1 MPEPARAMR
10 AQSRNLSILCI
21 QLGFHD
27 AYPDAST
34 LATTYND
41 GIYYVASFVQHEF
54 PDAQVEMC
62 QMFWGEK
69 PGDFPLA
76 DYDYILISALAT
88 HFWSN
93 IETLELI
100 RRAKRDDCI
109 VIMGGPHAAFAPY
122 EALRYAD
129 YAVTAEGEIP
139 AVQLIRALEAG
150 EPVTGVDNLA
160 YIGGGGELTL
170 NQVTRYGGIANA
182 INPALLAR
190 APRLHWATV
199 SMSRGCPF
207 DCSFCYAI
215 RLLGRRFRTKTAD
228 DVVAE
233 LDAIYAQ
240 TGCNRFYV
248 TDLNFT
254 TRKDYCREIA
264 ERLRGRDYKFIA
276 MSRINHADDMDLVL
290 DLKRSGFEEYCLGV
304 ESEDPAVLRAFN
316 KKVEA
321 SEQTTRLLRFA
332 ENDIAIHSAIIFGL
346 DVQDRPAI
354 EATARWCA
362 DARIMHPVFVCLAEY
377 PFQDLLYGA
386 RQDVEDH
393 RIIMEVPTY
402 QHYSFVGIFPRHM
415 RPSELQQG
423 ILDSYEIFF
432 RHAFEV
438 ERRPQRRARLKAYS
452 RSVECGKAGMQRH
465 IRFLEELE
473 KPYYTASGTLKEDR
487 LKADFDA
494 RFGELRSWLS
504 RSSKRTDVQ
513 FVAGYAR

>member
-1 MPEPARAMR
+1 MT
-10 AQSRNLSILCI
+10 SLNILCV
-21 QLGFHD
+21 QLGFHE

-41 GIYYVASFVQHEF
+41 GIYYVASFVQQEY
-54 PDAQVEMC
+54 PEARVEMC

-69 PGDFPLA
+69 PEDFPLA

-93 IETLELI
+93 IRTLELI
-100 RRAKRDDCI
+100 QHRKRGDCV

-129 YAVTAEGEIP
+129 YAVIAEGEIP
-139 AVQLIRALEAG
+139 TVQLIRALEAG
-150 EPVTGVDNLA
+150 DPVTDVDNLA
-160 YIGGGGELTL
+160 YIGADGELTL
-170 NQVTRYGGIANA
+170 SKVTRYGSFANA
-182 INPALLAR
+182 INPKLLAR
-190 APRLHWATV
+190 APKLHWATV

-215 RLLGRRFRTKTAD
+215 RLLGRRFRTKTVE
-228 DVVAE
+228 DVRSE
-233 LDAIYAQ
+233 LDAIHQQ

-254 TRKDYCREIA
+254 TRKSYCREIA
-264 ERLRGRDYKFIA
+264 ETFRDRDYKFIA
-276 MSRINHADDMDLVL
+276 MSRVNHADDMDLVL

-304 ESEDPAVLRAFN
+304 ESEDPSVLQAFN
-316 KKVEA
+316 KRVDP
-321 SEQTTRLLRFA
+321 SEQTRRLLRFA

-346 DVQDRPAI
+346 DVQDRQAI
-354 EATARWCA
+354 EATAYWCA
-362 DARIMHPVFVCLAEY
+362 EARIMHPVFVCLAEY

-386 RQDVEDH
+386 RQDIEDH

-415 RPSELQQG
+415 RPSELQRG
-423 ILDSYEIFF
+423 ILDSYGIFF
-432 RHAFEV
+432 KRAFEI
-438 ERRPQRRARLKAYS
+438 EQRPQRRARLKAYA
-452 RSVECGKAGMQRH
+452 RSVERGRAGMEQH

-473 KPYYTASGTLKEDR
+473 QPYYTASGTLKEDL
-487 LKADFDA
+487 LKADFDT
-494 RFGELRSWLS
+494 RYGELRSWLA
-504 RSSKRTDVQ
+504 RSSKSSDVE
-513 FVAGYAR
+513 FVQGYAR

>member
-1 MPEPARAMR
+1 MT
-10 AQSRNLSILCI
+10 NLNILCV
-21 QLGFHD
+21 QLGFHE

-41 GIYYVASFVQHEF
+41 GIYYVASFVQQEF
-54 PDAQVEMC
+54 PDARVEMC

-69 PGDFPLA
+69 PEELPLA

-93 IETLELI
+93 IETLESI
-100 RRAKRDDCI
+100 QRQKRPGCV

-129 YAVTAEGEIP
+129 YAVIAEGEIP
-139 AVQLIRALEAG
+139 SVQLIRALESG
-150 EPVTGVDNLA
+150 DPVTDVDNLA
-160 YIGGGGELTL
+160 YIGAGGELTL
-170 NQVTRYGGIANA
+170 NRITRYANIANA
-182 INPALLAR
+182 INPKFLAS
-190 APRLHWATV
+190 APKLHWATV

-228 DVVAE
+228 DVRDE
-233 LDAIYAQ
+233 LDAIYRQ

-254 TRKDYCREIA
+254 TRKSYCREIA
-264 ERLRGRDYKFIA
+264 ETFRDRDYKFIA
-276 MSRINHADDMDLVL
+276 MSRVNHADDMDLVL

-304 ESEDPAVLRAFN
+304 ESEDPGVLQAFN
-316 KKVEA
+316 KRVDP
-321 SEQTTRLLRFA
+321 SEQTRRLLRFA
-332 ENDIAIHSAIIFGL
+332 EADIAIHSAIIFGL
-346 DVQDRPAI
+346 DVQDRQAI
-354 EATARWCA
+354 ESTAYWCA
-362 DARIMHPVFVCLAEY
+362 EARIMHPVFVCLAEY

-386 RQDVEDH
+386 RQDIEDH

-415 RPSELQQG
+415 RPSELQRG
-423 ILDSYEIFF
+423 ILDSYGIFF
-432 RHAFEV
+432 KRAFEI
-438 ERRPQRRARLKAYS
+438 EQRPQRRARLKSYA
-452 RSVECGKAGMQRH
+452 RSVERGRAGMEQH

-487 LKADFDA
+487 LKADFDS
-494 RFGELRSWLS
+494 RHGELREWLA
-504 RSSKRTDVQ
+504 RSSKRSDVE
-513 FVAGYAR
+513 FVKGYAR

>member
-1 MPEPARAMR
+1 MK
-10 AQSRNLSILCI
+10 SLNILCV

-41 GIYYVASFVQHEF
+41 GIYYVASFIQQEY
-54 PDAQVEMC
+54 PDARVEMC

-69 PGDFPLA
+69 PEDFPLA
-76 DYDYILISALAT
+76 EYDYILISALAT

-93 IETLELI
+93 ISALELI
-100 RRAKRDDCI
+100 QRAKRPGCV

-129 YAVTAEGEIP
+129 YAVIAEGEIP
-139 AVQLIRALEAG
+139 SVQLIRALESG
-150 EPVTGVDNLA
+150 EPVTEVDNLA
-160 YIGGGGELTL
+160 YIDADGELKL
-170 NQVTRYGGIANA
+170 NQIARYGNILNA
-182 INPALLAR
+182 INPKFLAR
-190 APRLHWATV
+190 APKLHWATV

-207 DCSFCYAI
+207 ACSFCYAI
-215 RLLGRRFRTKTAD
+215 RLLGRRFRTKTAE
-228 DVVAE
+228 DVRGE
-233 LDAIYAQ
+233 LDALYEQ

-264 ERLRGRDYKFIA
+264 ATFRDRDYKFIA
-276 MSRINHADDMDLVL
+276 MSRVSHADDMDLVL

-304 ESEDPAVLRAFN
+304 ESEDPSVLQAFN
-316 KKVEA
+316 KRVDP
-321 SEQTTRLLRFA
+321 SEQTRRLLRFA

-362 DARIMHPVFVCLAEY
+362 EARIMHPVFVCLAEY

-402 QHYSFVGIFPRHM
+402 QHYSFVGIFPREM
-415 RPSELQQG
+415 RPSELQRG
-423 ILDSYEIFF
+423 ILDSYTIFF
-432 RHAFEV
+432 QRAFEI
-438 ERRPQRRARLKAYS
+438 ERRPQRRARLKSYA
-452 RSVECGKAGMQRH
+452 RSVERGRAGMEQH

-473 KPYYTASGTLKEDR
+473 KPYYTASGTLKEPL

-494 RFGELRSWLS
+494 RHGALRDWLA
-504 RSSKRTDVQ
+504 RSSKRSDLE
-513 FVAGYAR
+513 FVKGYAR

>member
-1 MPEPARAMR
+1 MT
-10 AQSRNLSILCI
+10 NLRILCV
-21 QLGFHD
+21 QLGFHE

-41 GIYYVASFVQHEF
+41 GIYYVASFVQQEF
-54 PDAQVEMC
+54 PDARVEMC

-69 PGDFPLA
+69 PEDFPLA
-76 DYDYILISALAT
+76 AYDYILISALAT

-93 IETLELI
+93 IETIELI
-100 RRAKRDDCI
+100 QRDKRPGCV

-129 YAVTAEGEIP
+129 YAVIAEGEIP
-139 AVQLIRALEAG
+139 AVQLINALENG
-150 EPVTGVDNLA
+150 EPLTEVDNLA
-160 YIGGGGELTL
+160 YIGAGGDLVV
-170 NQVTRYGGIANA
+170 NKIARYGNIATA
-182 INPALLAR
+182 INPKFLAG
-190 APRLHWATV
+190 APKLHWATV

-207 DCSFCYAI
+207 ACSFCYAI
-215 RLLGRRFRTKTAD
+215 RLLGRRFRTKTAK
-228 DVVAE
+228 DVRSE

-264 ERLRGRDYKFIA
+264 ETFRDRDYKFIA
-276 MSRINHADDMDLVL
+276 MSRVNHADDLDLVL
-290 DLKRSGFEEYCLGV
+290 DLKRSGFDEYCLGV
-304 ESEDPAVLRAFN
+304 ESEDPSVLQAFN
-316 KKVEA
+316 KRVDP
-321 SEQTTRLLRFA
+321 SEQTRRLLRFA

-362 DARIMHPVFVCLAEY
+362 EARIMHPVFVCLAEY
-377 PFQDLLYGA
+377 PFQNLLYGA

-402 QHYSFVGIFPRHM
+402 QHYSFVGIFPREM
-415 RPSELQQG
+415 RPSELQRG
-423 ILDSYEIFF
+423 ILDSYDIFF
-432 RHAFEV
+432 QRAFEI
-438 ERRPQRRARLKAYS
+438 ETRPQRRARLKAYS
-452 RSVECGKAGMQRH
+452 RSVDRGREGMRQH
-465 IRFLEELE
+465 IHFLEQLE
-473 KPYYTASGTLKEDR
+473 KPYYTAAGTLREDL

-494 RFGELRSWLS
+494 RHGELREWLA
-504 RSSKRTDVQ
+504 RSSKSTDVE
-513 FVAGYAR
+513 FVKRYAR

>member
-1 MPEPARAMR
+1 MTGL
-10 AQSRNLSILCI
+10 NILCV
-21 QLGFHD
+21 QLGFHE

-41 GIYYVASFVQHEF
+41 GIYYVASFVQQEF
-54 PDAQVEMC
+54 PQARVEMC

-69 PGDFPLA
+69 PEDFPLA

-100 RRAKRDDCI
+100 QRHKRSDCV

-139 AVQLIRALEAG
+139 TVQLITALEAG
-150 EPVTGVDNLA
+150 QPATDVDNLA
-160 YIGGGGELTL
+160 YIGADGELTL
-170 NQVTRYGGIANA
+170 NKVTRFGGFANA
-182 INPALLAR
+182 INPQFLTR
-190 APRLHWATV
+190 APKLHWATV

-207 DCSFCYAI
+207 NCSFCYAI
-215 RLLGRRFRTKTAD
+215 RLLGRRFRTKTAQ
-228 DVVAE
+228 DVRSE
-233 LDAIYAQ
+233 LDAIHEQ
-240 TGCNRFYV
+240 TGCTRFYV

-254 TRKDYCREIA
+254 TRKSYCREIA
-264 ERLRGRDYKFIA
+264 ETFRDRDYKFIA

-304 ESEDPAVLRAFN
+304 ESEDPSVLQAFN
-316 KKVEA
+316 KRVDP
-321 SEQTTRLLRFA
+321 SEQTRRLVRFA

-346 DVQDRPAI
+346 DVQDRQAI
-354 EATARWCA
+354 ESTAYWCA
-362 DARIMHPVFVCLAEY
+362 EARIMHPVFVCLAEY

-386 RQDVEDH
+386 RQDIEDH

-423 ILDSYEIFF
+423 ILDSYGIFF
-432 RHAFEV
+432 KRAFEI
-438 ERRPQRRARLKAYS
+438 ERRPQRRARLKAYQ
-452 RSVECGKAGMQRH
+452 RSVECGRAGMEQH
-465 IRFLEELE
+465 IRFLTELE
-473 KPYYTASGTLKEDR
+473 KPYYTSSGTLKEDR

-494 RFGELRSWLS
+494 RYGDLRTWLG
-504 RSSKRTDVQ
+504 RSSRRSDVE
-513 FVAGYAR
+513 FVKGYAR

>member
-1 MPEPARAMR
+1 MR
-10 AQSRNLSILCI
+10 KLNVLCV

-41 GIYYVASFVQHEF
+41 GIYYVASFVQQEF
-54 PDAQVEMC
+54 PDARVEMC

-69 PGDFPLA
+69 PDDFPLA
-76 DYDYILISALAT
+76 AYDYILISALAT

-93 IETLELI
+93 LEALELI
-100 RRAKRDDCI
+100 QREKRSDCM

-129 YAVTAEGEIP
+129 YAVIAEGEIP
-139 AVQLIRALEAG
+139 SVQLIKALEAG
-150 EPVTGVDNLA
+150 DPVTGVDNLA
-160 YIGGGGELTL
+160 YIGADGQLVL
-170 NQVTRYGGIANA
+170 SQVARYGNIANA
-182 INPALLAR
+182 INPQLLAR
-190 APRLHWATV
+190 APKLHWATV

-215 RLLGRRFRTKTAD
+215 RLLGRKFRTKTAE
-228 DVVAE
+228 DVRGE
-233 LDAIYAQ
+233 LDAIYEQ

-254 TRKDYCREIA
+254 TRKNYCREIA
-264 ERLRGRDYKFIA
+264 ETFRDRGYKFIA
-276 MSRINHADDMDLVL
+276 MSRVNHADDMDLVL

-304 ESEDPAVLRAFN
+304 ESEDPSVLKAFN
-316 KKVEA
+316 KRVDP
-321 SEQTTRLLRFA
+321 SEQTRRLLRFA

-346 DVQDRPAI
+346 DVQDRQAI
-354 EATARWCA
+354 EATAQWCA
-362 DARIMHPVFVCLAEY
+362 EARIMHPVFVCLAEY

-402 QHYSFVGIFPRHM
+402 QHYSFVGIFPRQM

-423 ILDSYEIFF
+423 ILDSYDIFF
-432 RHAFEV
+432 KRAFEI
-438 ERRPQRRARLKAYS
+438 EQRPQRRARLKSYA
-452 RSVECGKAGMQRH
+452 RSVDRGRAGMEQH
-465 IRFLEELE
+465 IRFLEDLE
-473 KPYYTASGTLKEDR
+473 KPYYTTSGTLKEDL
-487 LKADFDA
+487 LKADFDS
-494 RFGELRSWLS
+494 RHGELRDWLAK
-504 RSSKRTDVQ
+504 SSKRSDVE
-513 FVAGYAR
+513 FVKRYAR

>member
-1 MPEPARAMR
+1 MK
-10 AQSRNLSILCI
+10 SLNILCV
-21 QLGFHD
+21 QLGFHE

-41 GIYYVASFVQHEF
+41 GIYYVASFVQQEY
-54 PDAQVEMC
+54 PDAEIEMC

-69 PGDFPLA
+69 PEDFPLA
-76 DYDYILISALAT
+76 SYDYILISALAT

-100 RRAKRDDCI
+100 QRNKRPGCV

-129 YAVTAEGEIP
+129 YAVLAEGEIP
-139 AVQLIRALEAG
+139 TVQLINALEAG
-150 EPVTGVDNLA
+150 DPVTDVDNLA
-160 YIGGGGELTL
+160 YIGANGELCL
-170 NQVTRYGGIANA
+170 NKVTRYGSITNA
-182 INPALLAR
+182 INPKFLAR

-228 DVVAE
+228 DVRDE
-233 LDAIYAQ
+233 LDAIYQQ

-254 TRKDYCREIA
+254 TRKEYCHEIA
-264 ERLRGRDYKFIA
+264 EKFRDRDYKFIA

-290 DLKRSGFEEYCLGV
+290 ELKRSGFEEYCLGV
-304 ESEDPAVLRAFN
+304 ESEDPAVLQAFN
-316 KKVEA
+316 KKVDA
-321 SEQTTRLLRFA
+321 SEQTGRLLRFA
-332 ENDIAIHSAIIFGL
+332 ENDIAIHSAIIYGL
-346 DVQDRPAI
+346 EVQDRAAI

-362 DARIMHPVFVCLAEY
+362 EARIMHPVFVCLAEY
-377 PFQDLLYGA
+377 PFQNLLYGA
-386 RQDVEDH
+386 RQDIEDH

-402 QHYSFVGIFPRHM
+402 QHYSFVGIFPRHL
-415 RPSELQQG
+415 RPSELQRG
-423 ILDSYEIFF
+423 ILDSYDIFF
-432 RHAFEV
+432 TRAFEI
-438 ERRPQRRARLKAYS
+438 EQRPQRRARLKAYL
-452 RSVECGKAGMQRH
+452 RSVKCGRVGMERH

-473 KPYYTASGTLKEDR
+473 KPYYTASGILKEDL

-494 RFGELRSWLS
+494 RHGELRDWLVKS
-504 RSSKRTDVQ
+504 TRRRDLL
-513 FVAGYAR
+513 FVKEYAR